1 METFAYAHP
10 ATKQEVFGLLG
21 ADWDDAAVLAG
32 GTDIISLMKEHVVI
46 PKRVISIRGI
56 KEWGGIS
63 QRQNINEWRIGAL
76 VTLEELQSHPWV
88 SKVCPA
94 LALAARG
101 ISSPQMRNMGTVGG
115 DLCQRP
121 RCWYFRNGFGLLA
134 RDAKGNSLVP
144 SGENKYHAIF
154 GNDGPAYF
162 VSPSSL
168 APPLIALG
176 AHLHLEG
183 PTGGRDV
190 NAADFFVIPKN
201 DSDRE
206 NVLKPNEII
215 TEIVIPPDS
224 WQIRSATYE
233 VRQRTLMDW
242 PLATASVALKMNGGT
257 VTSAKIVL
265 GHVAPIPWQADDAAK
280 WLVGK
285 KLTEETAAAAGDA
298 AVKGAKPLSQNEYK
312 VQLAR
317 VSVKRAL
324 LAAAKE
330 GA

>member
-21 ADWDDAAVLAG
+21 ENWNDAAVLAG

-56 KEWGGIS
+56 KEWSGIS
-63 QRQNINEWRIGAL
+63 QTSAGLRIGAL
-76 VTLEELQSHPWV
+76 ATFEELRENAVVRAQYRSLQNAV
-88 SKVCPA
+88 D
-94 LALAARG
+94 G
-101 ISSPQMRNMGTVGG
+101 IGSPQMRNMGTVGG

-134 RDAKGNSLVP
+134 RDAQGNSLVP
-144 SGENKYHAIF
+144 GGENRYHAIF

-168 APPLIALG
+168 APALITLG
-176 AHLHLEG
+176 ARLHLEG
-183 PTGGRDV
+183 PGGGRDV

-201 DSDRE
+201 DSERE
-206 NVLKPNEII
+206 NVLKANEVV
-215 TEIVIPPDS
+215 TEILIPA
-224 WQIRSATYE
+224 ISAGNRNYTYE
-233 VRQRTLMDW
+233 VRQRTLLDW
-242 PLATASVALKMNGGT
+242 PLATASVALKMSGGT
-257 VTSAKIVL
+257 VSSAKIVL

-280 WLVGK
+280 SLIGK
-285 KLTEETAAAAGDA
+285 RVTEETAAAAGDA
-298 AVKGAKPLSQNEYK
+298 AVRGAKPLSQNGYK

>member
-21 ADWDDAAVLAG
+21 ESWKDAAVLAG

-46 PKRVISIRGI
+46 PQRVVSIRGI
-56 KEWGGIS
+56 KEWGGLS
-63 QRQNINEWRIGAL
+63 QTPAGLRIGAL
-76 VTLEELQSHPWV
+76 VTFEELRENATVRAQYHSLV
-88 SKVCPA
+88 NAVD
-94 LALAARG
+94 G
-101 ISSPQMRNMGTVGG
+101 IGSPQMRNMGTVAG

-144 SGENKYHAIF
+144 GGENRYHAIF

-162 VSPSSL
+162 VNPSSL
-168 APPLIALG
+168 APALIALG
-176 AHLHLEG
+176 ARLHLEG
-183 PTGGRDV
+183 PAGGRDV

-206 NVLKPNEII
+206 IVLKPNEIV
-215 TEIVIPPDS
+215 TELLIPAA
-224 WQIRSATYE
+224 SAGMKNHTYE
-233 VRQRTLMDW
+233 VRQRTLLDW
-242 PLATASVALKMNGGT
+242 PLTTASVALKMDGGT
-257 VTSAKIVL
+257 VSAAKIVL

-285 KLTEETAAAAGDA
+285 KITEETAAAAGDA
-298 AVKGAKPLSQNEYK
+298 AVRGAKPLSQNGYK
-312 VQLAR
+312 VQLAK

>member
-1 METFAYAHP
+1 METFSYAHP

-21 ADWDDAAVLAG
+21 ASWEDAAVLAG

-56 KEWGGIS
+56 KEWGGIT
-63 QRQNINEWRIGAL
+63 QTPAGLRIGAL
-76 VTLEELQSHPWV
+76 ATFEELRENAVVRAQYH
-88 SKVCPA
+88 A
-94 LALAARG
+94 LVNAVDG
-101 ISSPQMRNMGTVGG
+101 IGSPQMRNMGTVGG

-144 SGENKYHAIF
+144 DGENKYHAIF

-162 VSPSSL
+162 VNPSSL
-168 APPLIALG
+168 APALIALG
-176 AHLHLEG
+176 ARLHVEG
-183 PTGGRDV
+183 TGGARDV
-190 NAADFFVIPKN
+190 EAADFFVIPKS
-201 DSDRE
+201 DSERE
-206 NVLKPNEII
+206 IVLKPNEVVTSIL
-215 TEIVIPPDS
+215 IPAA
-224 WQIRSATYE
+224 SAGMRNHTYE

-257 VTSAKIVL
+257 VSSAKIVL
-265 GHVAPIPWQADDAAK
+265 GHVAPIPWQVDEAAK
-280 WLVGK
+280 GLVGK
-285 KLTEETAAAAGDA
+285 RITEETAAAAGDA
-298 AVKGAKPLSQNEYK
+298 AVRGAKPLSQNGYK